1 MFATLLASTK
11 AHVMWCTLM
20 RLSRFSSVSHHI
32 KHQEGLVIRDV
43 FSAGEAAGMV
53 CKQRCADG
61 QLKWACRTRP
71 PQGANLAPWSDFRG
85 RGLAGMWWS
94 AAVLSWITS
103 MTKDWELSQAT
114 PRVLGTT
121 AKDELVPK
129 VKIALSCPQLNV
141 QLFRALFFEKQH
153 GFRFGW
159 VFNGWLKMSQSNLL
173 SQKCSSPLEERSAR
187 KLALVFPNRI
197 LSPPF
202 AKLCST

>member
-11 AHVMWCTLM
+11 AHVTCCTLM
-20 RLSRFSSVSHHI
+20 RLSHFSSVSHHI
-32 KHQEGLVIRDV
+32 RHKEGLVFRDV
-43 FSAGEAAGMV
+43 FTAGMV

-71 PQGANLAPWSDFRG
+71 PQGANLAPWSDVHG
-85 RGLAGMWWS
+85 HGLAGMWSS
-94 AAVLSWITS
+94 AAVLSWVTS

-129 VKIALSCPQLNV
+129 VKIALSHPELNV
-141 QLFRALFFEKQH
+141 QLFRALFFEKQR

-159 VFNGWLKMSQSNLL
+159 VFNGWLKMSQSNVL
-173 SQKCSSPLEERSAR
+173 SQKCSAPLEEWSAR